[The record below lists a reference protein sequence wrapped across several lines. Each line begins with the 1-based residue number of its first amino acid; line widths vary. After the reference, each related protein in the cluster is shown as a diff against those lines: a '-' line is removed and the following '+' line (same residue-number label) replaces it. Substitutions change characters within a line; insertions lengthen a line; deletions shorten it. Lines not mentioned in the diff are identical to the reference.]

1 MAGPLMRA
9 AGKQGT
15 SRRAKLLALIV
26 IGAAILMLVVVL
38 SRAMR
43 NPSTDAASIDA
54 DVVHVAAEVGGR
66 VIKLGVAEN
75 VAVKQGDLLF
85 QIDPE
90 PYRDAVEQARAEL
103 ALAEAS
109 LDTERRI
116 VSTQNSNAIIAA
128 EQTHKAA
135 QNAALAQRT
144 VDRLR
149 PLAQD
154 GYIPQQQL
162 DQAEVA
168 YHDAAKSLSQAQEQ
182 QVAAKNAVDTTA
194 GAEATVQA
202 RRAALAIAERQ
213 LRQTTVLAPHDGRV
227 VGLSV
232 TSGEIVVPSQSLFT
246 LIASDE
252 WYSVGNFRE
261 TVLKHVKVGDCAT
274 VYSMIDRSRPMR
286 GTVTGIGSGV
296 LDTERVNVPHGVPYV
311 EASLNWVRVSQR
323 FPVRVKLENPPEDL
337 VRLGASAIIEVDH
350 GVACR

>member
-1 MAGPLMRA
+1 MRA
-9 AGKQGT
+9 AGEQGP
-15 SRRAKLLALIV
+15 SRLAKLLALIV
-26 IGAAILMLVVVL
+26 IAAAVVMLVIAL
-38 SRAMR
+38 SRAIR

-66 VIKLGVAEN
+66 VIKLGVTEN
-75 VAVKQGDLLF
+75 SMVKQGDLLF

-90 PYRDAVEQARAEL
+90 PYRDAVAQTRAEL
-103 ALAEAS
+103 AMAEAA
-109 LDTERRI
+109 LDSKRRV
-116 VSTQNSNAIIAA
+116 VSTQNSNAVIAA

-135 QNAALAQRT
+135 QNDALARRT

-162 DQAEVA
+162 DQAEVTSR
-168 YHDAAKSLSQAQEQ
+168 DAAKSLSQAQEQ
-182 QVAAKNAVDTTA
+182 QAAAKAAIDTTA
-194 GAEATVQA
+194 GEEATVQA
-202 RRAALAIAERQ
+202 RRAALAIAERA

-232 TSGEIVVPSQSLFT
+232 TSGEMVVPSQSLFT
-246 LIASDE
+246 LVASDE

-286 GTVTGIGSGV
+286 GAVTGIGSGV
-296 LDTERVNVPHGVPYV
+296 LDTERVDIPHGLPYV
-311 EASLNWVRVSQR
+311 ERSLNWVRVSQR
-323 FPVRVKLENPPEDL
+323 FPVRVKLENPPQDL

-350 GVACR
+350 GAACR